1 MNDHE
6 PLPPPG
12 DPQPPPEPAP
22 TATPDAEPTQPH
34 PQAEAGQTESQPGRR
49 HDQPEEPARPG
60 RKPAAISPGNQP
72 NPARREANPDEN
84 QPNPA
89 WQPRRPT
96 PAEANPASPN
106 RPNPRKPGPTS
117 ARTSP
122 TPPKPQP
129 AGSQHSHGGGQP
141 FPVGP
146 QPGQFRVQ
154 YPGAWAPPVQPRRS
168 NVGAIIAASLI
179 GVGIVPAAV
188 GGSVAGWGWEQLV
201 LVGSGDLPWWAWI
214 LVALVTGALVAG
226 PSALLAFVPRS
237 PAVRV
242 TGLCW
247 LLAAGVAAAMT
258 ALRTIPQVHHELY
271 LALLTLVA
279 GVTALLL
286 RRRRRVPLPSR
297 GAAPWL
303 AVAAGLAVALPWLW
317 VGALGGVLETVLAVT
332 AAAAA
337 GWLAA
342 GILDGRFW
350 AAFASSEQGRTPV
363 RLVLL
368 GGTVAGLVLLLLA
381 AGTGQAGS
389 HLAEL
394 LVLPPLG
401 YVLAALHA
409 LSERSAP
416 PPRDNAPAGHSG
428 TYVGWLVAI
437 AALGP
442 LAFTDPQEVTLLLVT
457 NRDVPAW
464 TGIAAA
470 CSWGIALLLGVIYG
484 FVLARRNGPIVH
496 RRIGAATAAVLLV
509 AAAVVYVGPGQ
520 PGLYGERLFVI
531 LKQQAD
537 LSALAATG
545 TGPAAREARVAEVYR
560 RLVATA
566 VGSQADL
573 RRALDR
579 LHLAYTP
586 YYLVNGLE
594 VDGGPEVRAWLSRRD
609 DVDRVLVAQR
619 LRPLT
624 APPGA
629 AHGGAR
635 TPPATPQWNITG
647 IGADRV
653 RTELGVDGRGITVGS
668 SDSGVDGTHPA
679 LAGTFRGGD
688 DSWYDPWEGTRT
700 PTDDI
705 GHGTHTLASAVG
717 GDNVGVAPGANWT
730 GCVNLDRNLGDPG
743 HYLDCLQFML
753 APFPAGGDPFTAGR
767 PARSPQVLTN
777 SWGCPDIEGCDTGAL
792 RAATA
797 AFAAAGTFFVAA
809 AGNSGPACG
818 SVEDPPAPYAD
829 VLTVGAVDS
838 RGAIADFSSR
848 GPTPDGSAKPDVVA
862 PGEDVLSALPG
873 GGYGRLSGTSMAAPH
888 VAGVVA
894 LMWSAEP
901 ALVGDLART
910 RQILLD
916 TAVPVLPTTVVT
928 CGGIANVAGAGR
940 VDAYAAVRAAQ
951 AIG

>member
-1 MNDHE
+1 VNDQD
-6 PLPPPG
+6 PPSAG
-12 DPQPPPEPAP
+12 DPQPPPEPTP
-22 TATPDAEPTQPH
+22 TATPVDAESTQTRRGAEADQAESHPSQAGTQPS
-34 PQAEAGQTESQPGRR
+34 QAGTQPSQAGTQPGQAWG
-49 HDQPEEPARPG
+49 QP
-60 RKPAAISPGNQP
+60 SQ
-72 NPARREANPDEN
+72 
-84 QPNPA
+84 
-89 WQPRRPT
+89 
-96 PAEANPASPN
+96 
-106 RPNPRKPGPTS
+106 
-117 ARTSP
+117 
-122 TPPKPQP
+122 
-129 AGSQHSHGGGQP
+129 AGEQP
-141 FPVGP
+141 FPIGP
-146 QPGQFRVQ
+146 QPGQVWGQ
-154 YPGAWAPPVQPRRS
+154 YPGAWAQPVQPRRS

-201 LVGSGDLPWWAWI
+201 LVGSGERPWWAWI
-214 LVALVTGALVAG
+214 LIALMTGALVAV
-226 PSALLAFVPRS
+226 PAALLAFVPRS

-242 TGLCW
+242 TGLSW
-247 LLAAGVAAAMT
+247 LMAAGAAAAMT
-258 ALRTIPQVHHELY
+258 ALRTVPQVHHELY

-279 GVTALLL
+279 GIAAVLLH
-286 RRRRRVPLPSR
+286 RRRARTPSR

-303 AVAAGLAVALPWLW
+303 AAAAGLTVMLPWLW
-317 VGALGGVLETVLAVT
+317 IGALGGLLETVLAVT
-332 AAAAA
+332 AAAAV

-342 GILDGRFW
+342 GILNGRFW
-350 AAFASSEQGRTPV
+350 AAFARSEQRQTPV

-381 AGTGQAGS
+381 AGTGQSGS

-401 YVLAALHA
+401 YILAALYA
-409 LSERSAP
+409 LSERSTPSAK
-416 PPRDNAPAGHSG
+416 DNRTAQDNGTAG
-428 TYVGWLVAI
+428 GWLVGI

-442 LAFTDPQEVTLLLVT
+442 LAFIDPEEVTLLLAT

-464 TGIAAA
+464 TAIAAA
-470 CSWGIALLLGVIYG
+470 CSWGVALLLGVIYG
-484 FVLARRNGPIVH
+484 VVLARRNSPIVN
-496 RRIGAATAAVLLV
+496 RRVGPATAAVLLV

-537 LSALAATG
+537 LSAVPATG
-545 TGPAAREARVAEVYR
+545 TGAAAREARVAEVYR

-566 VGSQADL
+566 DGSQADL

-579 LHLAYTP
+579 LHVAYTP

-594 VDGGPEVRAWLSRRD
+594 VDGGPEVRARLSRRD

-653 RTELGVDGRGITVGS
+653 RSELGADGRGITVGS

-717 GDNVGVAPGANWT
+717 GQNVGVAPGADWT

-753 APFPAGGDPFTAGR
+753 APFPAGGDPFTDGR

-862 PGEDVLSALPG
+862 PGENVLSALPG
-873 GGYGRLSGTSMAAPH
+873 GAYGRLSGTSMAAPH

-910 RQILLD
+910 RQILRD
-916 TAVPVLPTTVVT
+916 TAVPVPPTTVVT

>member
-1 MNDHE
+1 VAAQDRGQGSHGRAGSPRRRKVRGVNDHE

-22 TATPDAEPTQPH
+22 TATPDAEPTQPR
-34 PQAEAGQTESQPGRR
+34 PQAEAGQTES
-49 HDQPEEPARPG
+49 
-60 RKPAAISPGNQP
+60 
-72 NPARREANPDEN
+72 
-84 QPNPA
+84 
-89 WQPRRPT
+89 
-96 PAEANPASPN
+96 
-106 RPNPRKPGPTS
+106 RPN
-117 ARTSP
+117 
-122 TPPKPQP
+122 P
-129 AGSQHSHGGGQP
+129 AGSQHSDGGGQP

-154 YPGAWAPPVQPRRS
+154 YPGPWAPPVQPRRS

-179 GVGIVPAAV
+179 GVGIVPVVV

-226 PSALLAFVPRS
+226 PAALLAVVPRS

-242 TGLCW
+242 TGLSW
-247 LLAAGVAAAMT
+247 LLAAGAAAAMT

-271 LALLTLVA
+271 LALLTLAA
-279 GVTALLL
+279 GVPALLL
-286 RRRRRVPLPSR
+286 QRRRVLLPSR
-297 GAAPWL
+297 GAAAWL
-303 AVAAGLAVALPWLW
+303 AAAAGLAVALPWLW

-350 AAFASSEQGRTPV
+350 AAFASSAQGRTPV

-401 YVLAALHA
+401 YALAALHA

-416 PPRDNAPAGHSG
+416 PAPDNAPAGHSG

-484 FVLARRNGPIVH
+484 FVLARRNGPIVN
-496 RRIGAATAAVLLV
+496 RRIGAATAAVLLG
-509 AAAVVYVGPGQ
+509 AAAVVYAGPGQ

-573 RRALDR
+573 RRDLDR

-717 GDNVGVAPGANWT
+717 ADNVGVAPGANWT

-753 APFPAGGDPFTAGR
+753 APFPAGGDPFTDGR

-818 SVEDPPAPYAD
+818 SVEDPPAPYTD

-862 PGEDVLSALPG
+862 PGENVLSALPG

-916 TAVPVLPTTVVT
+916 TAVPVLPTTVVG

-940 VDAYAAVRAAQ
+940 VDAYAAVHAAQ
-951 AIG
+951 TIG